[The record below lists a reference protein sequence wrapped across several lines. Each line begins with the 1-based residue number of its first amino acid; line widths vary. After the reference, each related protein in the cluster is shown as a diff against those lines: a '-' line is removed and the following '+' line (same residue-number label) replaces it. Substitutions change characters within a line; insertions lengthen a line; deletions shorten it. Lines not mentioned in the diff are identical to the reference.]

1 MLAWRIS
8 ERPGFTRV
16 ELQGEIDDGVD
27 LAALARRL
35 AGPVRLHLGEV
46 RQVSPLGL
54 RGWLAGFAFT
64 GVPPVVAYTNLA
76 TAALELLLV
85 LGLLRRRR
93 AAWAFALSL
102 EGTQLLVNLL
112 GMPQILHGA
121 SQLVSVLVVL
131 ARSTL
136 FGFLVVASNEF
147 RDIDDA

>member
-1 MLAWRIS
+1 MA
-8 ERPGFTRV
+8 RPRDPKPSPRPAPGPPRHA
-16 ELQGEIDDGVD
+16 GDRS
-27 LAALARRL
+27 LARPAGYL
-35 AGPVRLHLGEV
+35 A
-46 RQVSPLGL
+46 
-54 RGWLAGFAFT
+54 
-64 GVPPVVAYTNLA
+64 
-76 TAALELLLV
+76 AALELLLV

-136 FGFLVVASNEF
+136 FGFLVVASNEY
-147 RDIDDA
+147 RDIDDV

>member
-1 MLAWRIS
+1 MARPRDPKPSPRPAPGPPRHAGDRSLA
-8 ERPGFTRV
+8 RPAGY
-16 ELQGEIDDGVD
+16 
-27 LAALARRL
+27 LAAA
-35 AGPVRLHLGEV
+35 LGAV
-46 RQVSPLGL
+46 GVA
-54 RGWLAGFAFT
+54 GWLAGFAFT

-136 FGFLVVASNEF
+136 FGFLVVASNEY
-147 RDIDDA
+147 RDIDDV